1 MRARPAPR
9 AGEPAARLVYG
20 VHPVTELLESRG
32 PEVERV
38 FVARGRHARL
48 GRLLRLA
55 RESGVPIS
63 HLAREVL
70 ARKVGKQALHQ
81 GVAAQVA
88 PVPYADAGELCATAE
103 ADPSAVLV
111 LVDRVVD
118 PRNLGAILRT
128 SAAAGVAGVLLAAEA
143 TVGVTA
149 VVYKASAGAVE
160 RIPVAR
166 EAKPAKRIEALRRRG
181 FVAVALDP
189 AGDKAWHE
197 ERLTGRVIFV
207 AGGEAGGPRPAVI
220 RVCDRRL
227 AIPLAGGVESLNVAV
242 ALGVLLFE
250 AVRQRSAESHG
261 P

>member
-1 MRARPAPR
+1 MGAKPSPGAR
-9 AGEPAARLVYG
+9 EPEPTMVYG
-20 VHPVTELLESRG
+20 IHPVTDLLESRG

-88 PVPYADAGELCATAE
+88 PVRYADADELCARAR
-103 ADPSAVLV
+103 ADENGLLV

-128 SAAAGVAGVLLAAEA
+128 AAAAGATGVLLAGEA
-143 TVGVTA
+143 TVGVTPL
-149 VVYKASAGAVE
+149 VCKASAGAAE

-166 EAKPAKRIEALRRRG
+166 EPKPAKRLETLRQSG
-181 FVAVALDP
+181 FVAVVLDP
-189 AGDKAWHE
+189 QGESPWDAEDLG
-197 ERLTGRVIFV
+197 GRVVFV
-207 AGGEAGGPRPAVI
+207 AGGEAGGARASVV
-220 RVCDRRL
+220 RACDRRL
-227 AIPLAGGVESLNVAV
+227 AIPMAGGVESLNVAV

-250 AVRQRSAESHG
+250 AVRQRRAGRGG

>member
-1 MRARPAPR
+1 M
-9 AGEPAARLVYG
+9 VYG
-20 VHPVTELLESRG
+20 IHPVTELLESRG

-38 FVARGRHARL
+38 FVARGRHAGL
-48 GRLLRLA
+48 GHLLRLA
-55 RESGVPIS
+55 REIGVPIS

-70 ARKVGKQALHQ
+70 ARKAGKQALHQ

-88 PVPYADAGELCATAE
+88 PMAYADAGELCAKAE
-103 ADPSAVLV
+103 TDPSAVLV

-128 SAAAGVAGVLLAAEA
+128 SAAAGVTGVLLAAEG

-149 VVYKASAGAVE
+149 VVHKASAGAIE

-166 EAKPAKRIEALRRRG
+166 EAKPAKRIEALRRSG

-189 AGDKAWHE
+189 AGDTVWHE

-207 AGGEAGGPRPAVI
+207 AGGEAGGPRPSVI

-227 AIPLAGGVESLNVAV
+227 AIPLAGEVQSLNVAV

-250 AVRQRSAESHG
+250 AVRQRRAESQG

>member
-1 MRARPAPR
+1 MRARSATR
-9 AGEPAARLVYG
+9 VGEPAAHLVYG

-38 FVARGRHARL
+38 FVARGRHAGL

-55 RESGVPIS
+55 REGGVPIS
-63 HLAREVL
+63 HLARDVL
-70 ARKVGKQALHQ
+70 ARKAGKQALHQ

-88 PVPYADAGELCATAE
+88 PVPYADATELCAEAE

-128 SAAAGVAGVLLAAEA
+128 SAAAGVKGVLLASEA
-143 TVGVTA
+143 TVGVTP
-149 VVYKASAGAVE
+149 VVCKASAGATE

-166 EAKPAKRIEALRRRG
+166 EAKPAQRIEALRRSG
-181 FVAVALDP
+181 FLAVGLDP
-189 AGDKAWHE
+189 AGETVWHE
-197 ERLTGRVIFV
+197 QRLTGRVIFI
-207 AGGEAGGPRPAVI
+207 AGGEARGPRPAVI

-227 AIPLAGGVESLNVAV
+227 AIPLAAGVESLNVAV

-250 AVRQRSAESHG
+250 AVRQRRAEPHG

>member
-1 MRARPAPR
+1 MI
-9 AGEPAARLVYG
+9 YG
-20 VHPVTELLESRG
+20 VHPVTELLECRG

-38 FVARGRHARL
+38 FVVRGRHAGL

-55 RESGVPIS
+55 RQGGVPIS

-70 ARKVGKQALHQ
+70 AGKVGKRALHQ

-88 PVPYADAGELCATAE
+88 PVPYADAGELCAEAE

-128 SAAAGVAGVLLAAEA
+128 AAASGVKGVLLASEA

-149 VVYKASAGAVE
+149 VVCKASAGATE

-166 EAKPAKRIEALRRRG
+166 EAKPARRIEALRRSG
-181 FVAVALDP
+181 FLAVGLDP
-189 AGDKAWHE
+189 DGDTVWHE
-197 ERLTGRVIFV
+197 EKLTGQVLFV
-207 AGGEAGGPRPAVI
+207 AGGEAGGPRPAVM
-220 RVCDRRL
+220 RACDRRL

-250 AVRQRSAESHG
+250 AVRQRGAEPYG

>member
-1 MRARPAPR
+1 M
-9 AGEPAARLVYG
+9 VYG
-20 VHPVTELLESRG
+20 VHPVMELLESRG

-38 FVARGRHARL
+38 FVARGRHAGL

-88 PVPYADAGELCATAE
+88 PVPYADAGELCAKAE

-128 SAAAGVAGVLLAAEA
+128 SAAAGVTGVLLAAEA

-149 VVYKASAGAVE
+149 LVCKAAAGATE

-166 EAKPAKRIEALRRRG
+166 DAKPAKRIEALRRSG
-181 FVAVALDP
+181 FAAVALDP
-189 AGDKAWHE
+189 AGDTAWHA
-197 ERLTGRVIFV
+197 ERLSGQVIFV
-207 AGGEAGGPRPAVI
+207 AGGEAGGARPAVL
-220 RVCDRRL
+220 RACDRRL

-250 AVRQRSAESHG
+250 AVRQRRTESQG